1 MYSFSH
7 GTAFL
12 LRYTVQLLDQ
22 PISIYYPTIIE
33 KSYIYIYIYK
43 SCRFLIYKI
52 HNKRYIRLSEEFL
65 SFHKVIM
72 DEQQFL
78 FYIILLN

>member
-33 KSYIYIYIYK
+33 KSYIYIYIK
-43 SCRFLIYKI
+43 AADF
-52 HNKRYIRLSEEFL
+52 
-65 SFHKVIM
+65 
-72 DEQQFL
+72 
-78 FYIILLN
+78 